1 MCGIAVIAGEKNEK
15 LLSEMMKK
23 MKHRGP
29 DDEGTFIQN
38 DVSMGQVRLSI
49 IDIKTGKQPI
59 FNEKKDKCIVYN
71 GEVYNFQNIKK
82 DLDERHKF
90 ATNTDTEVLL
100 HLYEE
105 KGSDCVNDLEGMYA
119 FAIWDT
125 DKLFIARD
133 RIGIKPLYY
142 AKKNNSTVFSS
153 ELKTLSECEDINE
166 FPPGCTYIS
175 GKGFS
180 KYYHYPQ
187 PKELSG
193 DSDIITEK
201 IRISLSDA
209 VEKRLVS
216 DVPVGIFLSGG
227 LDSSIIASVMKRK
240 TDILHSFSVGTAD
253 SPDLYYAKQVAEY
266 LGTVHHE
273 YIISDEELFSHLEEI
288 IYYLE
293 SYDGALIRSAV
304 ANFFVSKLARQYVK
318 VILTG
323 EGADELFSGY
333 SYLKKIEDKSS
344 LFAELNA
351 ITSKLHNTNLQRTD
365 RMTMAHSVEA
375 RVPFLDHSF
384 IELIYS
390 IPVEMR
396 MAKSGIEK
404 WLLRKAFE
412 KYLPPHIAWR
422 PKLKFSE
429 GSKAMDILKNNIE
442 SLITDREFES
452 EHNSTKIPLKNKEEV
467 YYFRIFKNLFGKMG
481 IVDLVGRTNVY

>member
-15 LLSEMMKK
+15 LLLEMMKK

-29 DDEGTFIQN
+29 DDQGTFIQDN
-38 DVSMGQVRLSI
+38 ISMGQVRLSI

-59 FNEKKDKCIVYN
+59 FNEAKDKCIVYN
-71 GEVYNFQNIKK
+71 GEIYNFQNIKK
-82 DLDERHKF
+82 GLENRHKF
-90 ATNTDTEVLL
+90 VTTTDTEVLL

-105 KGSDCVNDLEGMYA
+105 KGIDCVNDLEGMFA
-119 FAIWDT
+119 FAIWDNNQ
-125 DKLFIARD
+125 LFIARD

-142 AKKNNSTVFSS
+142 AKKNNSILFTS
-153 ELKTLSECEDINE
+153 ELKALCDCEDINE
-166 FPPGCTYIS
+166 FPPGCTYTS

-187 PKELSG
+187 PAELECDADDLS
-193 DSDIITEK
+193 EK
-201 IRISLSDA
+201 IRVNLSDA
-209 VEKRLVS
+209 VEKRMVS
-216 DVPVGIFLSGG
+216 DVPVGVFLSGG
-227 LDSSIIASVMKRK
+227 LDSSIIASVMKK
-240 TDILHSFSVGTAD
+240 NVDELHSFSVGTKD
-253 SPDLYYAKQVAEY
+253 SPDLYYAKQVSEY

-273 YIISDEELFSHLEEI
+273 YIISEEELFNHLEEI

-304 ANFFVSKLARQYVK
+304 ANFFVSKLARQHVK

-333 SYLKKIEDKSS
+333 SYLKKIKDKDS

-396 MAKSGIEK
+396 MAKNGIEK

-412 KYLPPHIAWR
+412 KDLPPHIAWR

-429 GSKAMDILKNNIE
+429 GSKALDILKNKIDN
-442 SLITDREFES
+442 LITEEEFAS
-452 EHNSTKIPLKNKEEV
+452 TCNKTKIPLKNKEEV
-467 YYFRIFKNLFGKMG
+467 YYYKIFRNFYGKIG
-481 IVDLVGRTNVY
+481 VADIVGRTNVY

>member
-15 LLSEMMKK
+15 LLLEMMKK

-29 DDEGTFIQN
+29 DDEGTFFRDNI
-38 DVSMGQVRLSI
+38 SMGQVRLSI

-59 FNEKKDKCIVYN
+59 FNENKDKCIVYN

-82 DLDERHKF
+82 ELDNRHKF
-90 ATNTDTEVLL
+90 ITNTDTEVLL

-105 KGSDCVNDLEGMYA
+105 KGSDCVNELEGMFA
-119 FAIWDT
+119 FAIWDNNE
-125 DKLFIARD
+125 LFIARD

-142 AKKNNSTVFSS
+142 ARKNGSLIFAS
-153 ELKTLSECEDINE
+153 ELKTLTDYEDINE
-166 FPPGCTYIS
+166 FPPGCTYTS

-180 KYYHYPQ
+180 KFYQYPQ
-187 PKELSG
+187 PDELKCDTDEIVG
-193 DSDIITEK
+193 K
-201 IRISLSDA
+201 IRTSLFDA

-216 DVPVGIFLSGG
+216 DVPVGVFLSGG
-227 LDSSIIASVMKRK
+227 LNSSIIASIMKK
-240 TDILHSFSVGTAD
+240 NTEELHSFSVGTKE
-253 SPDLYYAKQVAEY
+253 SPDLYYAKQVAKY
-266 LGTVHHE
+266 LGTIHHE
-273 YIISDEELFSHLEEI
+273 YVISEDELFNHLEEI

-304 ANFFVSKLARQYVK
+304 ANFFVSQLARQHVK

-333 SYLKKIEDKSS
+333 SYLKKIKDKAS
-344 LFAELNA
+344 LFMELNA

-412 KYLPPHIAWR
+412 KDLPPHIAWR

-429 GSKAMDILKNNIE
+429 GSKSKDILENKIQN
-442 SLITDREFES
+442 LVTDEEFENTRCLT
-452 EHNSTKIPLKNKEEV
+452 ELPLKNKEEV
-467 YYFRIFKNLFGKMG
+467 YYYKIFQNFYGKLG
-481 IVDLVGRTNVY
+481 IANIVGRTNVY